1 MPRIDELYDRSIGLL
16 RIAEAHALFYGDS
29 LLLCHKSFLCAAL
42 TIGRRHPDDAAAIT
56 RRAIEAV
63 SVARAV
69 KYAPDNLERWRAYE
83 TRLARWKARA
93 AGERPRPFQPE
104 IKSPPGHQ
112 LLDELRRFLGTLSD
126 SLVHFTPEFFENR
139 GRKTER
145 QGDGGHRAMPYV
157 EVDQRV
163 IERELITLGGI
174 HVRIPDLFGECF
186 DNVFV
191 ADVTWRELRL
201 QLDAVGDQ
209 IAEHYF
215 RAPEA
220 TPDQEEPA

>member
-1 MPRIDELYDRSIGLL
+1 M
-16 RIAEAHALFYGDS
+16 
-29 LLLCHKSFLCAAL
+29 
-42 TIGRRHPDDAAAIT
+42 
-56 RRAIEAV
+56 
-63 SVARAV
+63 
-69 KYAPDNLERWRAYE
+69 
-83 TRLARWKARA
+83 
-93 AGERPRPFQPE
+93 
-104 IKSPPGHQ
+104 
-112 LLDELRRFLGTLSD
+112 
-126 SLVHFTPEFFENR
+126 
-139 GRKTER
+139 
-145 QGDGGHRAMPYV
+145 

-174 HVRIPDLFGECF
+174 HVRILDRFGECF